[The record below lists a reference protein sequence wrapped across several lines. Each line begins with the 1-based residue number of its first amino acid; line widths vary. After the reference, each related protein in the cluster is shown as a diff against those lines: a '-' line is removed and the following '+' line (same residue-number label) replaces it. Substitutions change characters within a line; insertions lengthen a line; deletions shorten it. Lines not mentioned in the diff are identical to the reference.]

1 MKFSE
6 EHIRDIL
13 KINDHITD
21 QINKHKEEIELLEKT
36 LNILNLILKQ
46 SSFTKASTLSS
57 NDEQKETIPITNG
70 TNGEVIAKAFVTSDQ
85 VSIVLN
91 EGIQLDADTPPFKSF
106 FLERII
112 GEMKQKD
119 SAKQKND
126 GIQNESMI
134 DYVINKE
141 GSNLREIIVKN
152 YHQKERVNEII
163 STAGWSLTRMIENSK
178 K

>member
-6 EHIRDIL
+6 EQIRDIL

-46 SSFTKASTLSS
+46 SSFAKASTLSS

-112 GEMKQKD
+112 GEMKRKD

-152 YHQKERVNEII
+152 YHQKDRVNEII

>member
-6 EHIRDIL
+6 EQIRDIL

-46 SSFTKASTLSS
+46 SSFAKASTLSS

-152 YHQKERVNEII
+152 YHQKDRVNEII

>member
-6 EHIRDIL
+6 EQIRDIL

-46 SSFTKASTLSS
+46 SSFAKASTLSS
-57 NDEQKETIPITNG
+57 NDEQKESIPITKG

-112 GEMKQKD
+112 GEMKRKD

-141 GSNLREIIVKN
+141 GPNLREIIVKN

>member
-6 EHIRDIL
+6 EQIRDIL

-46 SSFTKASTLSS
+46 SSFAKASTLSS

-112 GEMKQKD
+112 GEMRRKD

-152 YHQKERVNEII
+152 YHQKDRVNEII

>member
-6 EHIRDIL
+6 EQIRDIL

-46 SSFTKASTLSS
+46 SSFAKASTLSS

-112 GEMKQKD
+112 GEMKRKD
-119 SAKQKND
+119 STKQKND

-152 YHQKERVNEII
+152 YHQKDRVNEII

>member
-6 EHIRDIL
+6 EQIRDIL

-46 SSFTKASTLSS
+46 SSFAKASTLSS

>member
-6 EHIRDIL
+6 EQIRDIL

-46 SSFTKASTLSS
+46 SSFAKASTLSS

-112 GEMKQKD
+112 GEMKRKD
-119 SAKQKND
+119 STKQKND

>member
-46 SSFTKASTLSS
+46 SSFAKASTLSS
-57 NDEQKETIPITNG
+57 SDEQKETIPITNG

>member
-6 EHIRDIL
+6 EQIRDIL

-46 SSFTKASTLSS
+46 SSFAKASTLSS

-112 GEMKQKD
+112 GEMKRKD

>member
-6 EHIRDIL
+6 EQIRDIL

-21 QINKHKEEIELLEKT
+21 HINKHKEEIELLEKT

-46 SSFTKASTLSS
+46 SSFAKASTLSS

-112 GEMKQKD
+112 GEMKRKD

-152 YHQKERVNEII
+152 YHQKDRVNEII